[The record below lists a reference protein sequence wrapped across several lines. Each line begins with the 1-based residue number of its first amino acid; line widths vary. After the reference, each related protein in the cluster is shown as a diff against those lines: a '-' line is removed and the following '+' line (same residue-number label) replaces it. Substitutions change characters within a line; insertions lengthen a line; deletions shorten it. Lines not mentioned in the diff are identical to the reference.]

1 MSIGI
6 NGLPPSKVPSAS
18 DDPQLKQTA
27 EQPNTQQESGNSS
40 TTDTVSL
47 SDNAVQLD
55 RLGNGLASS
64 PVVDAKRV
72 EQVKQ
77 AIENGNYEV
86 DPARVAEK
94 LMQFEILLKPQD

>member
-1 MSIGI
+1 MEIKISDLT
-6 NGLPPSKVPSAS
+6 LPKVPSTS
-18 DDPQLKQTA
+18 DEQQLKQTI
-27 EQPNTQQESGNSS
+27 EQPNTQQESGKST

-55 RLGNGLASS
+55 KLGNSVASS
-64 PVVDAKRV
+64 PVVDAQRV

-86 DPARVAEK
+86 DPARIAEK
-94 LMQFEILLKPQD
+94 LMLFETL